1 MAEMQKLKNRSTFFE
16 RGLADKIEMCY
27 SKKRITK
34 GGVALRQRSSRCVV
48 SFYTTAGAMA
58 AERLCRREGLE
69 GRLISVP
76 RSVTSDCGLAW
87 SAPPELR
94 ETLERCFQ
102 EAGIEAAG
110 FHMLSL

>member
-1 MAEMQKLKNRSTFFE
+1 M
-16 RGLADKIEMCY
+16 
-27 SKKRITK
+27 
-34 GGVALRQRSSRCVV
+34 RQRTARCVV
-48 SFYTTAGAMA
+48 SFHTTSGAMA

-69 GRLISVP
+69 GKLISVP

-94 ETLERCFQ
+94 ELLERLFR

-110 FHMLSL
+110 FHELAL